1 MFRPITA
8 REVAM
13 MHPRDARWQDHR
25 RSPLPE
31 GIVAEVLLGVLGVRS
46 PCMEAPREAVYVCGL
61 DSPRSGGQTAPAR
74 PAGVPWRRR
83 RGRSTERGR
92 GIAVG
97 RHPPP
102 AKYEIEK
109 IHPSSNV
116 FAAGP

>member
-8 REVAM
+8 RKVAM

-61 DSPRSGGQTAPAR
+61 DSPRPVWRSNRARPSGGGAVAATAWP
-74 PAGVPWRRR
+74 V
-83 RGRSTERGR
+83 
-92 GIAVG
+92 
-97 RHPPP
+97 H
-102 AKYEIEK
+102 
-109 IHPSSNV
+109 
-116 FAAGP
+116 

>member
-8 REVAM
+8 RKVAM

-61 DSPRSGGQTAPAR
+61 DSPRSNRAPA
-74 PAGVPWRRR
+74 PVAGVPWRRR

-92 GIAVG
+92 GT
-97 RHPPP
+97 PPP
-102 AKYEIEK
+102 AGEIRDFEK

>member
-8 REVAM
+8 RKVAM

-92 GIAVG
+92 GT
-97 RHPPP
+97 PPP
-102 AKYEIEK
+102 AGEIRD
-109 IHPSSNV
+109 
-116 FAAGP
+116 